1 MSQMTAESPHA
12 ISGNQPP
19 PLGYDPNEFPR
30 ELARHYVSASEED
43 VKSMLETV
51 GVEKLEDLFSHV
63 PGEVRFSEPLE
74 LPEEL
79 SYQDLQASLHEISE
93 KTNLRTS
100 FIGDGLPSWKVHP
113 VISHVS
119 NLRPLTTSY
128 TPYQPERSQGTLMT
142 HWIYQCVMSAL
153 TGFEAVNSSLY
164 DRSTAIFEAICCA
177 IRLKRG
183 STTAIVAETLFPE
196 DLEVLRTLT
205 TDTDVSL
212 AFAAIDSSTGTIDL
226 SALRQQAEDLGD
238 ELACIVFPQVN
249 CLGLLEDVN
258 QLTDLAR
265 ERGVKS
271 VACIDPMLLA
281 AGGLKPPSEFGAEG
295 ADFLA
300 GEAQH
305 MAIRPNF
312 GGPGLGV
319 FATRHNDKVR
329 NMVRA
334 TPGRFVGKA
343 KDEDGRECLV
353 MVLSTREQH
362 IRKEKATSNVCSNQ
376 AFLATLAGA
385 ATLAKGESGMAEA
398 VASARANA
406 IGTVGRLIARQG
418 VELAF
423 PETPFFNEALLQ
435 LDKPVSEVIALGRA
449 ADLHVGVDVSQRLP
463 ESSRT
468 NLLKISFSDL
478 TTEEDLEKLVSF
490 FEVTFPVPEAA
501 SVTLP
506 EIPTNQLRQGATGLP
521 EIPEA
526 EIRDYYGKLAELN
539 VSPDDACYPLGSC
552 TMKYNPLV
560 NDWAAGLSGFAEAH
574 PQAPV
579 EDVQG
584 PLEVL
589 YAIQEWFAK
598 ITGLPAVTT
607 QPVAGAQGELVGLK
621 LFQAYH
627 RDRLDNDRDV
637 VFIPK
642 SAHGTNFA
650 TAVMAGFDPSTGI
663 VHLEA
668 LPDGR
673 VDPEDFDDKIATH
686 GRRLCGVMI
695 TNPNTSGVFE
705 TDFKAIADKVHTAG
719 GLVYMDGANMNAI
732 AGQVNLEALGVDA
745 VHNNLHKT
753 WTIPHGGGGPG
764 DAIVAVSQCLAEYL
778 PGTQVVRSED
788 GLFRQVRTEKSIG
801 SFHRHHGNFGHKVRA
816 LAYLLRLGKEGV
828 PRMSALA
835 VLSSRYLFEKLGK
848 SYPTLPTGAIGTP
861 RMHEFI
867 LTLNEEDFASIEA
880 AGIPRSQ
887 AIPQVGKLFLDFGFH
902 APTVAFPEVYGLM
915 IEPTESYTKAE
926 LDRFA
931 DSVIAIREI
940 IRECPQALA
949 SAPHF
954 TPIDRV
960 DEVAANR
967 NLILREKLDSLPS
980 IPSNRLAAS
989 ELLELSISEIKQLI
1003 LSQVNLKG

>member
-1 MSQMTAESPHA
+1 
-12 ISGNQPP
+12 
-19 PLGYDPNEFPR
+19 
-30 ELARHYVSASEED
+30 
-43 VKSMLETV
+43 MLETV

-79 SYQDLQASLHEISE
+79 SYQDLQSSLHGMSE
-93 KTNLRTS
+93 QTKLRTS

-113 VISHVS
+113 VVSYVS

-142 HWIYQCVMSAL
+142 HWIYQCVMSTL

-164 DRSTAIFEAICCA
+164 DRSMAIFEAICCA

-183 STTAIVAETLFPE
+183 SSTAIVADTLFPE

-205 TDTDVSL
+205 TDTDITL
-212 AFAAIDSSTGTIDL
+212 AFAAIDPSTGTIDL
-226 SALRQQAEDLGD
+226 SALCQQAEALGE
-238 ELACIVFPQVN
+238 ELACIAFPQVN
-249 CLGLLEDVN
+249 SLGLLEEVDK
-258 QLTDLAR
+258 LTDLAR

-281 AGGLKPPSEFGAEG
+281 AGGLKPPSEFGEEG

-305 MAIRPNF
+305 MAIRSNF

-398 VASARANA
+398 VASARTNA
-406 IGTVGRLIARQG
+406 IGTVRRLIARQG

-423 PETPFFNEALLQ
+423 PGTPFFNEALLQ

-449 ADLHVGVDVSQRLP
+449 ADLHIGVDVSQRLP

-468 NLLKISFSDL
+468 NLLKISFNDL

-490 FEVTFPVPEAA
+490 FEVTFPVSEAA

-506 EIPTNQLRQGATGLP
+506 EMPTNQLRQGASGLP

-560 NDWAAGLSGFAEAH
+560 NDWAAGLPGFAEAH

-579 EDVQG
+579 EDVQV
-584 PLEVL
+584 PLEVR
-589 YAIQEWFAK
+589 YAIQEWFVK
-598 ITGLPAVTT
+598 ITALPAVSP
-607 QPVAGAQGELVGLK
+607 QP
-621 LFQAYH
+621 
-627 RDRLDNDRDV
+627 
-637 VFIPK
+637 
-642 SAHGTNFA
+642 
-650 TAVMAGFDPSTGI
+650 
-663 VHLEA
+663 
-668 LPDGR
+668 
-673 VDPEDFDDKIATH
+673 
-686 GRRLCGVMI
+686 
-695 TNPNTSGVFE
+695 
-705 TDFKAIADKVHTAG
+705 
-719 GLVYMDGANMNAI
+719 
-732 AGQVNLEALGVDA
+732 
-745 VHNNLHKT
+745 
-753 WTIPHGGGGPG
+753 W
-764 DAIVAVSQCLAEYL
+764 
-778 PGTQVVRSED
+778 
-788 GLFRQVRTEKSIG
+788 
-801 SFHRHHGNFGHKVRA
+801 
-816 LAYLLRLGKEGV
+816 
-828 PRMSALA
+828 
-835 VLSSRYLFEKLGK
+835 
-848 SYPTLPTGAIGTP
+848 
-861 RMHEFI
+861 
-867 LTLNEEDFASIEA
+867 
-880 AGIPRSQ
+880 
-887 AIPQVGKLFLDFGFH
+887 
-902 APTVAFPEVYGLM
+902 
-915 IEPTESYTKAE
+915 
-926 LDRFA
+926 
-931 DSVIAIREI
+931 
-940 IRECPQALA
+940 
-949 SAPHF
+949 
-954 TPIDRV
+954 
-960 DEVAANR
+960 
-967 NLILREKLDSLPS
+967 
-980 IPSNRLAAS
+980 
-989 ELLELSISEIKQLI
+989 
-1003 LSQVNLKG
+1003 